1 MALINAR
8 RGLRPVPMAD
18 IKALLIAAP
27 FSPGC
32 TYLDNVTQEVAVVTN
47 VLSGASATVLE
58 LEDDAGRGA
67 ATSSVV
73 DHLPD
78 ATILHL
84 ACHGQQDTAS
94 PLESGF
100 CLRDGR
106 LSVADLM
113 RLSLPNAVLA
123 FLSACET
130 AKGDQTQ
137 PDQVVHLAAAMLFV
151 GFRSVI
157 ATMW

>member
-1 MALINAR
+1 MVVIR
-8 RGLRPVPMAD
+8 
-18 IKALLIAAP
+18 ALLIAAP

-32 TYLDNVTQEVAVVTN
+32 TYLDNVAQEVAVVTG
-47 VLSGASATVLE
+47 VLSGTSATVVE
-58 LEDDAGRGA
+58 LDDDAERGA
-67 ATSSVV
+67 TTGSVV

-84 ACHGQQDTAS
+84 ACHGQQDTAN

-106 LSVADLM
+106 LSVAELM

-130 AKGDQTQ
+130 AKGHQTQ
-137 PDQVVHLAAAMLFV
+137 PDQAVHLAAAMLFV
-151 GFRSVI
+151 GFRTVI